1 MEAFA
6 EGVRVLTPAFCK
18 LPRAFAPL
26 MGSLVS
32 DYLSH
37 VKELGE
43 TPDSELL
50 GPILPK
56 FEELKDNE

>member
-1 MEAFA
+1 
-6 EGVRVLTPAFCK
+6 
-18 LPRAFAPL
+18 
-26 MGSLVS
+26 MGDLVS

-43 TPDSELL
+43 APDMELL

-56 FEELKDNE
+56 LEEIKGHE